1 MTDAKKQK
9 WIAAEHNKAVKIHHA
24 NIDRI
29 KELEEKINTNLYR
42 IHYHHYSYIKLD
54 RQEKFDRYEMT
65 MDLIIDEEIKLVLE
79 IAQYKKDIDSHSKED
94 SWKICQ
100 KNMDHAMLSKKYDK
114 LFPKEVKK

>member
-9 WIAAEHNKAVKIHHA
+9 WIAAEHNKAVKIHHD

-65 MDLIIDEEIKLVLE
+65 MDLIRDEEIKLVLE
-79 IAQYKKDIDSHSKED
+79 IAQYKKDIESHSKED